1 MKPPSEYDPD
11 GCRSLFEAILQQ
23 AVSDYLF
30 VHALQ
35 DCQVISRH
43 QRKRLTQIA
52 EHGHPSEFFGGRWFY
67 EICDLIDVVLDYR
80 VNGKRSLVDVERRIQ
95 LHLTPF
101 FGGRRMISITTT
113 DVRDYTIARQAA
125 GATSATIN
133 RELAIVKRAFR
144 LSTQDRKLL
153 HMPHIPM
160 LREDNTRQGFFER
173 DEFEAVRDELPA
185 NLRGIVTFTYYTGWR
200 VPSEVLPLTWGQV
213 DRENRTV
220 RLEPGM
226 TKNSEGRTLPY
237 DLLPGLLDVV
247 EHQWQEHERLAATG
261 VLCPFVFHRNGK
273 EIKGFRKAW
282 TSACKA
288 AGCPGKLLH
297 DFRRT
302 AVRNLVR
309 ANVPEK
315 TAMGIT
321 GHKTRSVF
329 DRYDIVDE
337 ADLRAAL
344 GMLADIKGTRKG
356 QSAQSGR
363 VAEFAP
369 LARSAANTG

>member
-1 MKPPSEYDPD
+1 M
-11 GCRSLFEAILQQ
+11 
-23 AVSDYLF
+23 V
-30 VHALQ
+30 
-35 DCQVISRH
+35 
-43 QRKRLTQIA
+43 LTVGS
-52 EHGHPSEFFGGRWFY
+52 GH
-67 EICDLIDVVLDYR
+67 
-80 VNGKRSLVDVERRIQ
+80 
-95 LHLTPF
+95 
-101 FGGRRMISITTT
+101 
-113 DVRDYTIARQAA
+113 
-125 GATSATIN
+125 
-133 RELAIVKRAFR
+133 
-144 LSTQDRKLL
+144 
-153 HMPHIPM
+153 
-160 LREDNTRQGFFER
+160 
-173 DEFEAVRDELPA
+173 
-185 NLRGIVTFTYYTGWR
+185 
-200 VPSEVLPLTWGQV
+200 